1 MRCNYDNVKVAVE
14 RVNLLGK
21 IPTRKKKNIYGM
33 QMNCLLGSSSVIKM
47 KLS

>member
-21 IPTRKKKNIYGM
+21 IPTRKKKKHLWYADE
-33 QMNCLLGSSSVIKM
+33 LFTW
-47 KLS
+47 

>member
-21 IPTRKKKNIYGM
+21 IPTRKKKKKHLWYADE
-33 QMNCLLGSSSVIKM
+33 LFTW
-47 KLS
+47 